1 MNTVWLWLRSLLFEA
16 RILIAESVRLSFDGI
31 GRFSQSATTVLRQV
45 LSSIGVIERPDEM

>member
-31 GRFSQSATTVLRQV
+31 GRFSQSATTALRQV